1 MPRKRLT
8 SSSEKSISSG
18 YRYNLHVKSLLE
30 GGSNTEAYLN
40 PYEVLFDVDKAIPKL
55 TGRGAFER
63 AGAAL
68 HEKAL
73 EEVRQRA
80 AEWRVLYGRKK
91 KGSSAL
97 PPQSPA
103 AKNFKVTAVADA
115 SEGENT

>member
-1 MPRKRLT
+1 MPRERLT

-30 GGSNTEAYLN
+30 GSPSTADYLREG
-40 PYEVLFDVDKAIPKL
+40 EVLFDVDKPIPKL

-63 AGAAL
+63 ASAAA
-68 HEKAL
+68 HASAL

-80 AEWRVLYGRKK
+80 ADAKAARLGRKK
-91 KGSSAL
+91 GGIPQ
-97 PPQSPA
+97 PPA
-103 AKNFKVTAVADA
+103 VKDVKVTAVADA